1 MHLDRK
7 NQGLVVVSDNGEYDL
22 LDLDKRRWTET
33 HRILWDHRNAVD
45 RSALSPDGR
54 FLAVSTMNRMVHVIE
69 RESDQ
74 VIASFETSK
83 KQPALAWTNDSK
95 HIVTSSSQI
104 HFWEAATGQHKEA
117 LGKGTTVDRKGLD
130 VSPDGRWLA
139 SSNGRQIELWDM
151 RDRTLSRTLGGTPL
165 QHRVLASRL
174 IPLVGEYLP
183 RSLRPRLER
192 HGWYVRIC
200 LERPS
205 RCDHQVVW
213 LPDQSTLASSDD
225 EEVLLWGRPQ

>member
-1 MHLDRK
+1 
-7 NQGLVVVSDNGEYDL
+7 
-22 LDLDKRRWTET
+22 
-33 HRILWDHRNAVD
+33 
-45 RSALSPDGR
+45 
-54 FLAVSTMNRMVHVIE
+54 MNRMVHVIE

-151 RDRTLSRTLGGTPL
+151 RDRTLSRTLGGHSLTAQGLSFSPDS
-165 QHRVLASRL
+165 RWLASTSQDHSVRVWNVMDGTCESVL
-174 IPLVGEYLP
+174 SGH
-183 RSLRPRLER
+183 
-192 HGWYVRIC
+192 HGATN
-200 LERPS
+200 
-205 RCDHQVVW
+205 QVVW

-225 EEVLLWGRPQ
+225 EEVLLWDVRSKQCVLRSGSMPKPFLAVAPEKNSLILLSNQSRMLQIWSTTDQP